1 MMGNDDH
8 IYLEFF
14 SVLGIQF
21 TENYA
26 VNLNQKASKNGLK
39 IKLLL

>member
-1 MMGNDDH
+1 MMGNNDH
-8 IYLEFF
+8 IELDLF

-39 IKLLL
+39 LKLFL